1 MYLRFVLFFIVLFLW
16 GPSVS
21 KGFAGKEDVVRA
33 DAIYNRAMLLI
44 DSDPSLAMNELNSAK
59 KLNLK
64 DPKILVAIGQVYFR
78 QNKYQEAIESFEKA
92 LQLDKNYVGAFS
104 NLGYTYMAF
113 KEWNNAIQSFR
124 MVLNY
129 PNIAAPHYV
138 HNAIGWVYYEKNE
151 IKKSIEELI

>member
-1 MYLRFVLFFIVLFLW
+1 M
-16 GPSVS
+16 
-21 KGFAGKEDVVRA
+21 
-33 DAIYNRAMLLI
+33 

-92 LQLDKNYVGAFS
+92 LQLDKNYVVTFS
-104 NLGYTYMAF
+104 NLAYTYMAL

-124 MVLNY
+124 MILNY

-138 HNAIGWVYYEKNE
+138 YNAIG
-151 IKKSIEELI
+151 

>member
-1 MYLRFVLFFIVLFLW
+1 
-16 GPSVS
+16 
-21 KGFAGKEDVVRA
+21 
-33 DAIYNRAMLLI
+33 MLLM

-104 NLGYTYMAF
+104 NLGYTYMAL
-113 KEWNNAIQSFR
+113 KEWNDAIQSFR